1 MENFFK
7 LKENNTNIKKELVA
21 GLTTF
26 LTMAYIIA
34 VNAGILSDGTG
45 MPMGALVTAT
55 CLAAAVASIFMGLYA
70 KMPLG
75 VASGM
80 GLNAYFTYAV
90 IHGMKMPWQAAL
102 AAIFVQGVI
111 FIILSMTK
119 IRDAVF
125 NAIPLN
131 LKLAIT
137 SGIGLFI
144 AFIGF
149 VNSGIVIQDKAT
161 LVKIGEFTSPT
172 VLIAIVG
179 VLIIVVLSKNN
190 VKGALLWGIVGSTIV
205 AWSIALI
212 SPETATAHG
221 IILPNS
227 NIFKYESIAPIA
239 GKFDFSYI
247 SGSTS
252 NLFNFIT
259 VVLTFLFVSCF
270 DTVGTVVGV
279 SSKANLLD
287 ESGNVKGAG
296 KALVADAVGTTFGAL
311 VGVSPQ
317 VAFVE
322 STAGVLAG
330 GRTGLTAITT
340 GLLFLIAMFF
350 SPLFIAVPASAT
362 APALII
368 VGYFMI
374 EQITNIDFSDF
385 TEGVPAF
392 LTIAAMPL
400 TYSIGDGLS
409 IGIASY
415 FVINVLN
422 NIFGKDKTQKKK
434 LSPFLCLL
442 AIVFIIKLVIG

>member
-7 LKENNTNIKKELVA
+7 FKENNTSIKKEVLA

-55 CLAAAVASIFMGLYA
+55 CLAAAVASIIMGLYA
-70 KMPLG
+70 KMPLA

-102 AAIFVQGVI
+102 AAIFIEGII

-119 IRDAVF
+119 VRDSVF

-149 VNSGIVIQDKAT
+149 VNSGIVIQNNAT

-172 VLIAIVG
+172 VLIAIIG
-179 VLIIVVLSKNN
+179 ILIIVVLSKNN
-190 VKGALLWGIVGSTIV
+190 VKGALLWGIVGSTLT
-205 AWSIALI
+205 AWLLALI
-212 SPETATAHG
+212 APEIAAAHG
-221 IILPNS
+221 IILPS
-227 NIFKYESIAPIA
+227 GNILKYESIAPIA

-247 SGSTS
+247 YSGTS
-252 NLFNFIT
+252 NLLNFIT
-259 VVLTFLFVSCF
+259 IVLTFLFISCF
-270 DTVGTVVGV
+270 DTVGTVVGI

-287 ESGNVKGAG
+287 ENGNVPGAG
-296 KALVADAVGTTFGAL
+296 KALMADAVGTTFGAF

-340 GLLFLIAMFF
+340 GLLFLVAMFF
-350 SPLFIAVPASAT
+350 SPLFIAVPSCAT

-374 EQITNIDFSDF
+374 EQVTKIDFSDF

-415 FVINVLN
+415 VIINLLTN
-422 NIFGKDKTQKKK
+422 AFAKDKSQKKK

-442 AIVFIIKLVIG
+442 ALVFIIKLAIG

>member
-7 LKENNTNIKKELVA
+7 FKENNTSIKKEVLA

-55 CLAAAVASIFMGLYA
+55 CLAAAVSSIIMGLYA
-70 KMPLG
+70 KMPLA

-102 AAIFVQGVI
+102 AAIFIEGII

-119 IRDAVF
+119 VRDSVF

-149 VNSGIVIQDKAT
+149 VNSGIVIQNKAT

-172 VLIAIVG
+172 VLIAILG
-179 VLIIVVLSKNN
+179 ILIIVVLSKNN
-190 VKGALLWGIVGSTIV
+190 VKGALLWGIVGSTLAAWLLALV
-205 AWSIALI
+205 A
-212 SPETATAHG
+212 PETAAAHG
-221 IILPNS
+221 IILPS
-227 NIFKYESIAPIA
+227 GNILKYESIAPIA
-239 GKFDFSYI
+239 GKFDFSYMS
-247 SGSTS
+247 SGTS
-252 NLFNFIT
+252 NLLNFIT
-259 VVLTFLFVSCF
+259 VVLTFLFISCF
-270 DTVGTVVGV
+270 DTVGTVVGI

-287 ESGNVKGAG
+287 KNGNVPGAG
-296 KALVADAVGTTFGAL
+296 KALMADAVGTTFGAF

-340 GLLFLIAMFF
+340 GLLFLVAMFF
-350 SPLFIAVPASAT
+350 SPLFIAVPSCAT

-374 EQITNIDFSDF
+374 EQVTKIDFSDF

-415 FVINVLN
+415 VIINLLTN
-422 NIFGKDKTQKKK
+422 AFAKDKSQKKK

-442 AIVFIIKLVIG
+442 ALVFIIKLAIG